1 MTQFMQRTRHPIR
14 SLFLGVLIAA
24 VNLGLALSLTA
35 QIPSPPVKTTA
46 RIALVTGIDYPGHK
60 WEDTSKALMEELAK
74 DKRLK
79 VDLIKDPAFLG
90 TKKLNQYDAVII
102 HFMPWEKPSPGPKA
116 GEALKAY
123 IKSGKGMVV
132 THFACGAFNDWPPFV
147 EVAGRVYDPKLPP
160 HDPYAKFKVEVRDAD
175 HPITKGLDPFEVTDE
190 LYTCLAGETKIR
202 ILETAKSVVDKKD
215 YPMAFVLEFGKGR
228 VFNTPL
234 GHDAQVYHTPGVARL
249 MRRAVAWTAGLPVID
264 IPADQPVALA
274 CVGCCGAGMEP
285 VAQAQ
290 PQPQPK
296 EKP

>member
-1 MTQFMQRTRHPIR
+1 MAQLSNRNPR
-14 SLFLGVLIAA
+14 SFQSAFLGLLVCAIVISLSIAA
-24 VNLGLALSLTA
+24 ET
-35 QIPSPPVKTTA
+35 PTPPPPAKTTA

-60 WEDTSKALMEELAK
+60 WEETSKALMEELAK

-90 TKKLNQYDAVII
+90 TKELNQYDAVII

-160 HDPYAKFKVEVRDAD
+160 HDPYAKFKVEVRDTD
-175 HPITKGLDPFEVTDE
+175 HPITKGLEPFEVTDE

-202 ILETAKSVVDKKD
+202 ILETAKSVLDKKD
-215 YPMAFVLEFGKGR
+215 YAMAFVLEFGKGR

-234 GHDAQVYHTPGVARL
+234 GHDAQVYRTPAVARL

-264 IPADQPVALA
+264 IPADQPVALG
-274 CVGCCGAGMEP
+274 CVGCCGAGTES

-290 PQPQPK
+290 PQPK

>member
-1 MTQFMQRTRHPIR
+1 MTQFIQRIHHPIR
-14 SLFLGVLIAA
+14 SLLLGVSTVA
-24 VNLGLALSLTA
+24 VVLGLALSLTGQTPA
-35 QIPSPPVKTTA
+35 AKTTA

-60 WEDTSKALMEELAK
+60 WEETSKALMEELAK

-79 VDLIKDPAFLG
+79 VDLIKDPAFVG
-90 TKKLNQYDAVII
+90 TKELNQYDAVII

-160 HDPYAKFKVEVRDAD
+160 HDPYGKFKVEVRDSE
-175 HPITKGLDPFEVTDE
+175 HPITKGLEPFEVTDE

-202 ILETAKSVVDKKD
+202 ILDTAKSVLDKKD
-215 YPMAFVLEFGKGR
+215 YAMAFVLEFGKGR

-234 GHDAQVYHTPGVARL
+234 GHDAQVYRTPAVARL

-264 IPADQPVALA
+264 IPADQVVALG
-274 CVGCCGAGMEP
+274 CVGCCGAGTESI
-285 VAQAQ
+285 AQAQ
-290 PQPQPK
+290 PQK
-296 EKP
+296 

>member
-1 MTQFMQRTRHPIR
+1 MTQLFEKIMNGPR
-14 SLFLGVLIAA
+14 SAFLVLVVCAI
-24 VNLGLALSLTA
+24 VISLSLAAET
-35 QIPSPPVKTTA
+35 PPPPAKTSA

-60 WEDTSKALMEELAK
+60 WEETSKALMEELAR

-90 TKKLNQYDAVII
+90 TKELNQYDAVII

-147 EVAGRVYDPKLPP
+147 DFAGRVYDPKLPP

-175 HPITKGLDPFEVTDE
+175 HPITKGLEPFEVTDE

-215 YPMAFVLEFGKGR
+215 YAMAFVLEYGKGR

-234 GHDAQVYHTPGVARL
+234 GHDAQVYRTPAVARL

-264 IPADQPVALA
+264 IPADQPVALG
-274 CVGCCGAGMEP
+274 CVGCCGAGMES

-290 PQPQPK
+290 PQK
-296 EKP
+296 

>member
-1 MTQFMQRTRHPIR
+1 MVCKSNRIPHGHRIAFFA
-14 SLFLGVLIAA
+14 LFLSATILSLVIAA
-24 VNLGLALSLTA
+24 ETPAPAAEKVA
-35 QIPSPPVKTTA
+35 K
-46 RIALVTGIDYPGHK
+46 IALVTGIDYPGHK
-60 WEDTSKALMEELAK
+60 WEETSKALMEELAK

-90 TKKLNQYDAVII
+90 TKELNQYDAVII

-116 GEALKAY
+116 GEALKAW

-160 HDPYAKFKVEVRDAD
+160 HDPYGKFKVEVRDGN
-175 HPITKGLDPFEVTDE
+175 HPITKGLEPFEVTDE

-202 ILETAKSVVDKKD
+202 VLATSKSVVDKKD
-215 YPMAFVLEFGKGR
+215 YAMAFVLEYGKGR
-228 VFNTPL
+228 VFHTPL

-249 MRRAVAWTAGLPVID
+249 MRRAVAWAAGLPVID
-264 IPADQPVALA
+264 IPADQPVALG
-274 CVGCCGAGMEP
+274 CVGCCGAGLEA

-290 PQPQPK
+290 PQK
-296 EKP
+296 